1 MYSNKFPEAD
11 DLVIVQVKLVAEMG
25 AYVSLLEYNN
35 IEGMILLSELSRR
48 RIRSINKLIR
58 VGRTEI
64 VVVMRVDQ
72 EKGYIDLS
80 KRRVSPEDIAKCEEK
95 YNKSKA
101 VHSIMRHVSETC
113 KIRLEDLYNKFGWD
127 LYSRFGHAYDAF
139 KLMITDA
146 DKVLA
151 PYELPEEVKETLL
164 SNINRRLTPQPIK
177 LRADLEVTCFSY
189 EGIDAIKEALK
200 AGEAIGS
207 EEMPIKIKLVAP
219 PLYVMM
225 TTSLDKDLGLQK
237 LNEAVDIITKTIQKH
252 HGDINIKAAPRA
264 VSERD
269 DKMLASLMESLEKQ
283 NQQVAGDDP
292 EDEPPLAGGADEEGE
307 GDDLSE
313 DEEAEVAVHT

>member
-1 MYSNKFPEAD
+1 
-11 DLVIVQVKLVAEMG
+11 
-25 AYVSLLEYNN
+25 
-35 IEGMILLSELSRR
+35 MILLSELSRR

-127 LYSRFGHAYDAF
+127 LYTRFGHAYYAF

-164 SNINRRLTPQPIK
+164 SNISRRLTPQPIK

-189 EGIDAIKEALK
+189 EGIDAIKESLK
-200 AGEAIGS
+200 AGEAVGS

-225 TTSLDKDLGLQK
+225 TTSLDKDVGLKK
-237 LNEAVDIITKTIQKH
+237 LNEAVDIITKMIQKH

-269 DKMLASLMESLEKQ
+269 DKILASLMESLEKQ
-283 NQQVAGDDP
+283 NQQVAGDDA
-292 EDEPPLAGGADEEGE
+292 EDDGPPLADGEGE
-307 GDDLSE
+307 GDDGSE
-313 DEEAEVAVHT
+313 DLDEEPEAVAVHT